1 MRHVH
6 VVCDSQPNNPPIHA
20 KHGNKQSGFRF
31 AFASTFALLSLA
43 FAPSAT
49 LLIFSSVFRLS
60 KVPPHCCSNQL
71 GPLVRQGADHV
82 LNVRAR
88 IPTHPQLAGKGT
100 VPLPEFAT
108 YKSGPCLLLALLEHW
123 GLGSRKAPL
132 RPIRHLLRKAIPT
145 LMLLQRA
152 CDIKPHFELLAP

>member
-60 KVPPHCCSNQL
+60 QSSPPHCCSDQL

-88 IPTHPQLAGKGT
+88 MPTHPQLAGKGT
-100 VPLPEFAT
+100 LLSAF
-108 YKSGPCLLLALLEHW
+108 PCLSSRLTNLDRACSNSF
-123 GLGSRKAPL
+123 GALGSGIPYSPKSPATANPSSSEESYTDPDVAP
-132 RPIRHLLRKAIPT
+132 KSV
-145 LMLLQRA
+145 
-152 CDIKPHFELLAP
+152 